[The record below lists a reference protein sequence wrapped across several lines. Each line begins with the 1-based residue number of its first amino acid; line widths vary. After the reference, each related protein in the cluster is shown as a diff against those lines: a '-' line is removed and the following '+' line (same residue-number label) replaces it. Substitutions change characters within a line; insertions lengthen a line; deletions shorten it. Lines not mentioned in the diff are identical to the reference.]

1 MLLRRGFYFY
11 EYLDEW
17 KKFNEISLAKRD
29 HLCHSINR
37 YEKASHKYMRGYD
50 RNKESSHIN
59 YWDINHLYGSTMSQK
74 LPGNSFEWVKI
85 FLNLIKAL

>member
-1 MLLRRGFYFY
+1 
-11 EYLDEW
+11 
-17 KKFNEISLAKRD
+17 
-29 HLCHSINR
+29 
-37 YEKASHKYMRGYD
+37 MRGYD
-50 RNKESSHIN
+50 RNKESSYIN